1 MSQNNKKDDIIMK
14 INITPTWEEKQL
26 LALKELYNLRESLRD
41 TIILLNEPYVRDMN
55 ESIIDIQGNMT
66 DLYNLLTPISRYIEI
81 EM

>member
-1 MSQNNKKDDIIMK
+1 MK
-14 INITPTWEEKQL
+14 INITSTWKEKQL

-55 ESIIDIQGNMT
+55 ESIIDIQGNIT
-66 DLYNLLTPISRYIEI
+66 DLYNLLTPIARYIEI